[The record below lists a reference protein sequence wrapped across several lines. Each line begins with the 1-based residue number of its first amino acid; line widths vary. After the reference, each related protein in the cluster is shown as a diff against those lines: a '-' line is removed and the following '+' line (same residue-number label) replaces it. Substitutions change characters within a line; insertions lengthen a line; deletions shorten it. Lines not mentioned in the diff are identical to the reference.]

1 MRIWSLSRSATWLV
15 GILVSGP
22 LAHSIAAQV
31 GNAPA
36 RIPIPYTSYIGIN
49 PLGIPFDIFSVEVET
64 GIAQGMT
71 LGGSASHTELDD
83 KRYSSGDF
91 KFRYYPSEIVLKGF
105 SIGASAG
112 LLRYSD
118 IVNGQRQTIDS
129 PTLGLLLD
137 YNWMLGASHR
147 FIIGTGVAAK
157 RILAGSE
164 DRAKV
169 DLERQQFTAR
179 FTIGVAF

>member
-1 MRIWSLSRSATWLV
+1 MRVRSLSRSVSLLVWLFALGV
-15 GILVSGP
+15 MGRSV
-22 LAHSIAAQV
+22 AAQAT
-31 GNAPA
+31 NAAA
-36 RIPIPYTSYIGIN
+36 RVPIPYTSYISIN
-49 PLGIPFDIFSVEVET
+49 PLGIPFDIFSVEVES

-71 LGGSASHTELDD
+71 LGGSASHTEIDNE
-83 KRYSSGDF
+83 RYSSGDF

-118 IVNGQRQTIDS
+118 IVDGVRQTIDT

-137 YNWMLGASHR
+137 YNWMLGATHR

-164 DRAKV
+164 DRQKV
-169 DLERQQFTAR
+169 GLDRAQLSAR
-179 FTIGVAF
+179 FTVGVAF